1 MMGAKKPIF
10 LDTNI
15 VLCYNTLEMPG
26 HERVRIAVEKLLR
39 LDYELWISRQVL
51 REFSAVLTRPQTFM
65 NPLTSQEVARRVR
78 ILMPIFKVADETVDI
93 TNQLLSLMDTYAMG
107 GKQVHDANIVATMQI
122 YKIPTLFT
130 LNDVDFNRFQS
141 LITIMT
147 LDQLEN
153 MM

>member
-15 VLCYNTLEMPG
+15 VLRYNTLEMPG

-78 ILMPIFKVADETVDI
+78 ILMPIFKVADETVGI
-93 TNQLLSLMDTYAMG
+93 TNLVIIIDGHLSYGRKASSRC
-107 GKQVHDANIVATMQI
+107 QHCCHHAN
-122 YKIPTLFT
+122 L
-130 LNDVDFNRFQS
+130 
-141 LITIMT
+141 
-147 LDQLEN
+147 
-153 MM
+153 